1 MWSAPAAKIRIF
13 YLNQMMRKII
23 CIHSIFIFL
32 FVKSSRNIVS
42 RSIVFFCDVTLV
54 FYNSNLD
61 SNTFYFWH
69 RIVFSNNYFRLFQL
83 NRIKFSLIHIKWIIY
98 ENSGES
104 SALSHFT
111 DGQIS
116 FLQLKIALKCV
127 VKSDQSN
134 QIKLC
139 KSILWFHGIFWK
151 ENFNIPSYFR
161 PFTFCH
167 SKTKLTLNFKIISNF
182 PYCIDWK

>member
-1 MWSAPAAKIRIF
+1 MFPE
-13 YLNQMMRKII
+13 L
-23 CIHSIFIFL
+23 L
-32 FVKSSRNIVS
+32 L
-42 RSIVFFCDVTLV
+42 FFCDVTLV

-69 RIVFSNNYFRLFQL
+69 RIVFSDNYFRLFQL

-116 FLQLKIALKCV
+116 FLQLKIALQCV

-139 KSILWFHGIFWK
+139 KSILWFDGIFWK
-151 ENFNIPSYFR
+151 ENFNIQSYFQT
-161 PFTFCH
+161 FTFYH
-167 SKTKLTLNFKIISNF
+167 SKTKLTLNFKIISKF
-182 PYCIDWK
+182 SSCIDWK